1 MSATPQELL
10 RARAVRTIITPE
22 GVPLELIRAGVL
34 LRALAFGLDVGLIM
48 TLALILALSAVI
60 ASVTLR
66 DGGWTLALLGVST
79 FVLRHLYF
87 PFFEVRWR
95 GRTPGKRMLGL
106 RVIDA
111 HGATLSAEAVF
122 IRNLMR
128 DVELTLPLMLLIWPA
143 YLWQDAPALVR
154 LLCVCWALLWLC
166 VPLIHRDRLRLG
178 DMAAG
183 TLVVREPPRQ
193 PLRELSAAE
202 QRTDARFDFT
212 SAQLD
217 MYGIY
222 ELQVLEDFLN
232 TTPGPAAILAVAEK
246 IARKI
251 AWPDDRWHHRPHLF
265 LTDFY
270 RALRARR
277 EQQLLLGQRQE
288 SKREGVLDDQAPS
301 ASH

>member
-10 RARAVRTIITPE
+10 RARATRTIITPE
-22 GVPLELIRAGVL
+22 GVPLELQRASVL
-34 LRALAFGLDVGLIM
+34 LRALAFGLDVGVIA
-48 TLALILALSAVI
+48 TLALIMVLVALLASI
-60 ASVTLR
+60 TFR
-66 DGGWTLALLGVST
+66 DGGWTLAALGVST

-87 PFFEVRWR
+87 PFFEIRWR
-95 GRTPGKRMLGL
+95 GRTPAKRLLGL
-106 RVIDA
+106 RVIDG

-128 DVELTLPLMLLIWPA
+128 DVELTIPLMLLIWPVFA
-143 YLWQDAPALVR
+143 WSGAPILVR
-154 LLCVCWALLWLC
+154 LLCVVWALLWLC

-193 PLRELSAAE
+193 QLRELSAAE
-202 QRTDARFDFT
+202 QRADSRFDFT
-212 SAQLD
+212 TAQLD

-232 TTPGPAAILAVAEK
+232 TAPAPAALLAVAEK
-246 IARKI
+246 VAHKI
-251 AWPDDRWHHRPHLF
+251 AWPDDRWQHRPHLY

-288 SKREGVLDDQAPS
+288 SKKEGALGEP
-301 ASH
+301 